1 MQLKHSCAVL
11 VLGYEPR
18 QRPEVIKTILR
29 FPRTKCIPKY
39 WLNKA
44 DGDQD
49 PDYHYSAPIL

>member
-1 MQLKHSCAVL
+1 MSWSDQNYFKISKDQMHS
-11 VLGYEPR
+11 
-18 QRPEVIKTILR
+18 QH
-29 FPRTKCIPKY
+29 